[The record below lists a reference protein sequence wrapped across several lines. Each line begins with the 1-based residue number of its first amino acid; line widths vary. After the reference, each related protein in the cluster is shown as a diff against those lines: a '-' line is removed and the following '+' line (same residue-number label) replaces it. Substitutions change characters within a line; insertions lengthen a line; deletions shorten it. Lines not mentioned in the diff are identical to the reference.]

1 MSYGN
6 AKSFSQSG
14 VHYLALLIQDNAVPV
29 DECFCQFASI
39 DTTTEDLESVKI
51 SQDAFLEV
59 AAYLL
64 GEFLDAPGMLHLF
77 HEMDIDRDG
86 FLGICD
92 WRGALASADYWL
104 SIEGKQASA
113 AIRIQSVWRGHFERG
128 ALIMPASG
136 MFSVES
142 VFEPLEN
149 QKFWEDEDEEYF
161 QDRIPAT
168 VIDDSLSAHD
178 VLSALAALAHSKGYT
193 THSLFVYIC
202 KCSKFEPDKAFLLDE
217 FIEAFANLC
226 GDEMTDHLLGLLSQ
240 AFYQLMDL
248 NGDLR
253 VSSAEFFWVMR
264 QYFEMQHS
272 DTWNEDEPTH
282 DTFKLGEKSRG
293 AEQPAAIV
301 HTSKSV
307 SFTNDEV
314 PRAKLAVELQVE
326 RNTSTNLS
334 VNSAAS
340 VAEDVAQKNLESKKV
355 VGAASAN
362 EADELQHLADAKKLA
377 ESAKKATEAALLQ
390 HAAEAAAA
398 KQLAETAALKLA
410 AQAAEL
416 KKTSEAAAAKQVS
429 EAAALKLAAQA
440 AELKKTSEAAAAKQ
454 VSEAAA
460 SKLAAEAAELKRLS
474 QVAAAK
480 QTAEAAAAKRT
491 ADNLAAKQSAD
502 AAALKQ
508 ATEIAEA
515 KRSAEVAA
523 ARQSAAEIRAKD
535 TIVTTNASHLLAT
548 GKHMNSTTIP
558 NENQSAP
565 YLAPVAAV
573 SASISSSRLK
583 HAAFDPKTLVQNYGS
598 SRADENIWDHNPSS
612 VPSQLPRP
620 SSSGGSDMPKTVH
633 FSSNR
638 PSTSDDSRML
648 RSDLNAQTLSRAA
661 QSYQSRLPNSQQNI
675 AMQYQADAFPMQQ
688 RAQNRTSSS
697 AIDSLQQGSADMSHT
712 QILPSNSEG
721 LTVKKRVLLVDTEN
735 SCSWIRACFQKIGAR
750 CVFQFS
756 ALFRFASYCG

>member
-1 MSYGN
+1 MSYGK

-39 DTTTEDLESVKI
+39 DTTTEDLENVKI

-104 SIEGKQASA
+104 SIDGKQASA

-178 VLSALAALAHSKGYT
+178 VLSALAALAHTKGYT

-240 AFYQLMDL
+240 AFYHLMDL
-248 NGDLR
+248 NCDLR

-282 DTFKLGEKSRG
+282 DTFKLREKSRV

-301 HTSKSV
+301 NTSKSV
-307 SFTNDEV
+307 SFSNDEV
-314 PRAKLAVELQVE
+314 PRAKLAVELQVQ
-326 RNTSTNLS
+326 RNTSTTLS

-355 VGAASAN
+355 VGTARAN

-377 ESAKKATEAALLQ
+377 ESAKQAAEAALLQ
-390 HAAEAAAA
+390 HAAEAAAV
-398 KQLAETAALKLA
+398 KQLAET
-410 AQAAEL
+410 
-416 KKTSEAAAAKQVS
+416 
-429 EAAALKLAAQA
+429 AALKLAAQA

-508 ATEIAEA
+508 SAEIAEA

-535 TIVTTNASHLLAT
+535 AIVTTNASHLLTT

-558 NENQSAP
+558 NANQSAP

-697 AIDSLQQGSADMSHT
+697 VIDSIHQGSADMSHT
-712 QILPSNSEG
+712 QILPSNSES

-750 CVFQFS
+750 CVFQF
-756 ALFRFASYCG
+756 AARFRFAF